1 MDAAALDPAPCA
13 DLQVDQDPGKALD
26 IRQRLPDFLG
36 RFSPF
41 RYVPTEFRAVPSEL
55 GRSGGQS
62 GEDLRGRHSERL
74 AVPGDHDGGLLA
86 APRRSRVTLRRSEAV
101 PRRSFRAWPRSAV
114 IVCRSAGVPPEGVRR
129 RREAAQLSACSSLLW
144 DPAILKAGAAGAAL
158 CPVITLWSPR
168 STSVGSVSVS
178 V

>member
-62 GEDLRGRHSERL
+62 GEDLRGRHS
-74 AVPGDHDGGLLA
+74 
-86 APRRSRVTLRRSEAV
+86 
-101 PRRSFRAWPRSAV
+101 
-114 IVCRSAGVPPEGVRR
+114 
-129 RREAAQLSACSSLLW
+129 
-144 DPAILKAGAAGAAL
+144 
-158 CPVITLWSPR
+158 
-168 STSVGSVSVS
+168 
-178 V
+178 